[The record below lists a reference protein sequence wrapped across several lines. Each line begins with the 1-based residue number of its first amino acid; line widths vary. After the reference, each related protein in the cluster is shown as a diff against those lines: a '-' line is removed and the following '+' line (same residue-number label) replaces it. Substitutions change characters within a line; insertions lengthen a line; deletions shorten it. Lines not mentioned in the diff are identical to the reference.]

1 MKAEK
6 NFYYIIFIV
15 IWALLSNQSVSQESD
30 STETRQL
37 TLLDKLYFNGRVTLD
52 VSFQNGSA
60 TLQPESQKFVEE
72 LVQVMN
78 VDPALNLIIESYAGV
93 GEQSES
99 LASERAKAL
108 KDAIVAKGIDSNRLR
123 AKPVRLEKLT
133 NSSNA
138 QSGINLVVVSAL
150 DSSGVSLANVSKPFG
165 IDIFP
170 EAALYEEL
178 TRFSRNILGID
189 GYCFVS
195 SAELNKVKSFFDEI
209 TAKLTGFMPLY
220 ADETTVSYMK
230 NEEDV
235 ILLITIS
242 SPWLDSYTGKTRN
255 DTQIMITKSN

>member
-6 NFYYIIFIV
+6 NYYYVIFII

-93 GEQSES
+93 GEKSES

-108 KDAIVAKGIDSNRLR
+108 KDAIVAKGIDSSRLR
-123 AKPVRLEKLT
+123 IKPVGLEISAKSGNT
-133 NSSNA
+133 

-150 DSSGVSLANVSKPFG
+150 DSSGVSLATISNPFG

-170 EAALYEEL
+170 GAALYEEL

-195 SAELNKVKSFFDEI
+195 SAELNKVKTFYDNI
-209 TAKLTGFMPLY
+209 TARLAGFMPLY
-220 ADETTVSYMK
+220 GDETVVSYMRSAD
-230 NEEDV
+230 DV
-235 ILLITIS
+235 ILIISIS